1 MIDMILFRLSLVDT
15 PSINIVQPLFSLPF
29 GPLREGIFLWYTQIM
44 QTSSLTEYT
53 KRTFFEMMKDVA
65 TSIPG
70 HVLAFDPE
78 TQLAQIQIGIV
89 TTRING
95 TTFEPSPIIEVP
107 VYFMGGDFAVEYQID
122 VGNEGFI
129 LFSQR
134 CVDGWKNTGGVANN
148 PILRFHDMSDAV
160 FFPGIRS
167 QPNVISGFENDGIRL
182 RNKTGAHYVWLKNDG
197 TIELKNENG
206 NVTMTPDGTIDANGA
221 IITPLGAVSSPV
233 SLSAPSIIVNGK
245 ELKDHTHSAGT
256 YVDAES
262 RPITGNSGTQP

>member
-1 MIDMILFRLSLVDT
+1 MK
-15 PSINIVQPLFSLPF
+15 
-29 GPLREGIFLWYTQIM
+29 
-44 QTSSLTEYT
+44 TSSLTEYA

-70 HVLAFDPE
+70 HVLAFDPA

-89 TTRING
+89 RKDVNG
-95 TTFEPSPIIEVP
+95 VEFEPSPLIEVP
-107 VYFMGGDFAVEYQID
+107 IYFMGGDFSVEYQID

-134 CVDGWKNTGGVANN
+134 CIDGWMNTGGVANN
-148 PILRFHDMSDAV
+148 PVLRFHDMSDAV

-167 QPNVISGFENDGIRL
+167 QPNVISDFENNGIRL

-206 NVTMTPDGTIDANGA
+206 NVTMAPDGTIDANGA
-221 IITPLGAVSSPV
+221 IITPVGAISSPV
-233 SLSAPSIIVNGK
+233 SVSAPSIVVNGK
-245 ELKDHTHSAGT
+245 ELDQHTHLPGAYNIGGT
-256 YVDAES
+256 PV
-262 RPITGNSGTQP
+262 TGNSGTQP

>member
-1 MIDMILFRLSLVDT
+1 M
-15 PSINIVQPLFSLPF
+15 
-29 GPLREGIFLWYTQIM
+29 WYTLRM
-44 QTSSLTEYT
+44 KTSSLTEYA
-53 KRTFFEMMKDVA
+53 KRTFYEMMKDVA

-70 HVLAFDPE
+70 HVLAFDPA

-89 TTRING
+89 RTKLDK
-95 TTFEPSPIIEVP
+95 TTFTPSPLIEVP
-107 VYFMGGDFAVEYQID
+107 VYFAGGDFAVEHQLD

-134 CVDGWKNTGGVANN
+134 CIDGWMTTGGVATN
-148 PILRFHDMSDAV
+148 PIMRFHDMSDAA

-167 QPNVISGFENDGIRL
+167 QPNVVSDFKNDGIRL

-206 NVTMTPDGTIDANGA
+206 NVTMAPDGTIDANGA

-233 SLSAPSIIVNGK
+233 SLSAPSIIVDGK

-256 YVDAES
+256 YIDAES
-262 RPITGNSGTQP
+262 RPITGDSGTQT